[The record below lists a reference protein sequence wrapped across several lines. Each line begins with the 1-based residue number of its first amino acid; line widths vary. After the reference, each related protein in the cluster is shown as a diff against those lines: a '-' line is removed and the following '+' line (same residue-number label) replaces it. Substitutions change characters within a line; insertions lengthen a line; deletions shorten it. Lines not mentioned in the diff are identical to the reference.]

1 MNDLLEKK
9 DRNRINDLLLDAKAY
24 AQQLNIPKEMIPQ
37 IEQKVSQFQTLL
49 KNDGAGITKDA
60 TNAQLFQYF
69 SLYED
74 PQVKTLKSQ
83 LLTAADGVVR
93 DEKLKAGL
101 GTFMD
106 NLVTLNTNNR
116 FLEYK
121 YVSLN
126 IFMMAVLNR
135 LYVAIFQFMD
145 DVKKYNEL
153 RAKSQSESANE
164 LVKKL
169 YEIMEVAKFDID
181 PNTMTDVNAS
191 LKSLLDNVDKW
202 KQDLDKIDDAQRK
215 KFVDI
220 LNVVGSVDDGM
231 MSMKPSSSISR
242 SSSMNSSQYGSTT
255 PRWPSIP
262 QPLNIQ
268 SPVSQGWGEQQNGVE
283 AVAPLN
289 RFNGGFIRSGTGTG
303 LKSKK

>member
-1 MNDLLEKK
+1 MNDLLDKK
-9 DRNRINDLLLDAKAY
+9 DKNRVNDLLVDAKAY

-37 IEQKVSQFQTLL
+37 IEKKVSEFQTLL

-60 TNAQLFQYF
+60 TNEQLLKYF
-69 SLYED
+69 SLYQD
-74 PQVKTLKSQ
+74 PNVLKLKTE
-83 LLTAADGVVR
+83 LLTAANGVVS
-93 DEKLKAGL
+93 DEQLKAGL
-101 GTFMD
+101 GTFVD

-153 RAKSQSESANE
+153 RAKSQSASANE

-169 YEIMEVAKFDID
+169 YEIMEVAKIDID
-181 PNTMTDVNAS
+181 PNTMTDVNVS
-191 LKSLLDNVDKW
+191 LKALLDNVDKW

-220 LNVVGSVDDGM
+220 LNVVGSGSESMM
-231 MSMKPSSSISR
+231 MSPSSR
-242 SSSMNSSQYGSTT
+242 SSSMGSSQIGSTT
-255 PRWPSIP
+255 QPSNFNNSLSSVLP
-262 QPLNIQ
+262 PSNFSSQQQVELR
-268 SPVSQGWGEQQNGVE
+268 SP
-283 AVAPLN
+283 
-289 RFNGGFIRSGTGTG
+289 FNGGFIRSGTGAT
-303 LKSKK
+303 KK